1 MVPVL
6 YIENMYDIWSSIYF
20 MMLKNSFTIVFAL
33 YIISWFFC
41 KSVLIKYA
49 LLFSQWYSSFCSWE
63 NNIACQ
69 IQVDDQSKKFW
80 MQLFKEFF
88 STLIIYKLLINYLI
102 LNLQH
107 LCYVT
112 EFFFFCSLKNMHRL
126 QLYSEKS
133 FCETFQWILKAGISW
148 WPRKSKNIEIKIYK
162 YHRFSSMNFYIYKHH
177 TLDTNK

>member
-112 EFFFFCSLKNMHRL
+112 EFFFFVASKICIDYNYIRKNLSAKRFN
-126 QLYSEKS
+126 E
-133 FCETFQWILKAGISW
+133 F
-148 WPRKSKNIEIKIYK
+148 SKLAFHDGPESQKI
-162 YHRFSSMNFYIYKHH
+162 
-177 TLDTNK
+177 